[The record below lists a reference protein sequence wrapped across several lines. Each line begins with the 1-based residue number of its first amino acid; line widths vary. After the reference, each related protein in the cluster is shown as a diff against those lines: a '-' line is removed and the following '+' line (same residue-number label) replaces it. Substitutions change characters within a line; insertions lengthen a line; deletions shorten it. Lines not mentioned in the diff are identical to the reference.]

1 MGQKMKLKKM
11 ILFNYCY
18 FRMYKAY
25 EAKNDSP
32 FFRSVIYVS
41 ILQLFTFAI
50 IYLYTK
56 EVLLR
61 TDSIK
66 ELDFEK
72 PIYVWLI
79 AALILIGNFIY
90 YSRISF
96 AEFENKF
103 ENRFTLNR
111 RVKLWMLIVLPFIF
125 LFGCIVAY
133 VYLFGGVIL
142 GNSIEGV
149 F

>member
-1 MGQKMKLKKM
+1 M

-25 EAKNDSP
+25 KGKNDSP
-32 FFRSVIYVS
+32 FLRSVIYVS
-41 ILQLFTFAI
+41 ILQLFIFAI

-56 EVLLR
+56 EVLFR
-61 TDSIK
+61 TDLIK
-66 ELDFEK
+66 ELDFER

-90 YSRISF
+90 YSKISIT
-96 AEFENKF
+96 EFEKKF

-111 RVKLWMLIVLPFIF
+111 RVKLWMLIVLPFIL
-125 LFGCIVAY
+125 LFGCIVTY
-133 VYLFGGVIL
+133 VYLFG
-142 GNSIEGV
+142 
-149 F
+149 